1 MSVTLQLTITVDTD
15 HTGASTVTVTTP
27 PVVETPAPKVES
39 PTPAG
44 DSTPKPPAKRR
55 GRPPKAKP
63 AEAAESEQAQPE
75 PTPEPP
81 AERADRR
88 QVMSINRYWATQN
101 GGPAD
106 ARAAAIAATLELDRP
121 TDSGDL
127 TPDQAD
133 RLLALWVGGDGSD
146 ESEASA

>member
-27 PVVETPAPKVES
+27 PVVETPAPKVEA
-39 PTPAG
+39 PTPAR

-63 AEAAESEQAQPE
+63 AETAKTEQAQPE

-81 AERADRR
+81 VERADRR
-88 QVMSINRYWATQN
+88 QVMSINRWWNTQR
-101 GGPAD
+101 GGTPD
-106 ARAAAIAATLELDRP
+106 GRAAAIAEALRLDQP

-127 TPDQAD
+127 TPDQAA

-146 ESEASA
+146 DGEASA

>member
-15 HTGASTVTVTTP
+15 AHGAPTVTVTSP
-27 PVVETPAPKVES
+27 PVVESPAAKVEA
-39 PTPAG
+39 PATAG
-44 DSTPKPPAKRR
+44 DTTPKPPAKRR

-63 AEAAESEQAQPE
+63 AEPAESEQAQPE
-75 PTPEPP
+75 PEAQPP

-88 QVMSINRYWATQN
+88 QVMAINKWWAQN
-101 GGPAD
+101 RGTDQGN
-106 ARAAAIAATLELDRP
+106 RAEGIALALGLDQP

-127 TPDQAD
+127 TPDQAA